1 MSRPQS
7 ETQLAAIALTT
18 LAGVAF
24 VLGAIYGVVTGLGI
38 SQAVPAAVIAVSLAM
53 LVRHRYRA
61 PTGTHPPPAP
71 APVERPP
78 APPSPPAPPPP
89 APATIGD
96 MPMVSQARVS
106 VTRIPIP
113 FDE

>member
-71 APVERPP
+71 APVARQ
-78 APPSPPAPPPP
+78 PAPPPP
-89 APATIGD
+89 APASIGD